1 MPTATRAR
9 EENHMLMMTG
19 QGGKVNAWAAPTT
32 TPKVTYM
39 CQIREEREKW
49 KAMGSSEGT
58 ENPADG
64 EEKDAPRDAP
74 ASALPGGP
82 GRSERVLDGSR
93 LLLAAAGLV
102 LARVRGGVEAAVGD
116 EVVEAVSAALPDK
129 ASLSEAGALL
139 PDEQPGRH
147 RLDIR
152 TAARVQLQ
160 GAGIN
165 SERIAHC
172 PLCTVSEPEL
182 FHSWRRD
189 QVKAVQWSGIVAQAP
204 T

>member
-1 MPTATRAR
+1 MTLVGAVGGVAVRA
-9 EENHMLMMTG
+9 
-19 QGGKVNAWAAPTT
+19 
-32 TPKVTYM
+32 
-39 CQIREEREKW
+39 
-49 KAMGSSEGT
+49 GS
-58 ENPADG
+58 PD
-64 EEKDAPRDAP
+64 
-74 ASALPGGP
+74 
-82 GRSERVLDGSR
+82 
-93 LLLAAAGLV
+93 AAAL
-102 LARVRGGVEAAVGD
+102 
-116 EVVEAVSAALPDK
+116 SA
-129 ASLSEAGALL
+129 AGALL

-160 GAGIN
+160 GAGIP

-204 T
+204 VCS

>member
-1 MPTATRAR
+1 M
-9 EENHMLMMTG
+9 
-19 QGGKVNAWAAPTT
+19 
-32 TPKVTYM
+32 
-39 CQIREEREKW
+39 
-49 KAMGSSEGT
+49 
-58 ENPADG
+58 
-64 EEKDAPRDAP
+64 
-74 ASALPGGP
+74 
-82 GRSERVLDGSR
+82 
-93 LLLAAAGLV
+93 
-102 LARVRGGVEAAVGD
+102 
-116 EVVEAVSAALPDK
+116 VEAVSAAIPDE

-152 TAARVQLQ
+152 TAARVQLK
-160 GAGIN
+160 GSGIL